1 MARATVLLNAA
12 LIAAMAGG
20 LANAAPSAEVNARIE
35 RILTATPLIDGHNDL
50 PMLIRERFNDDL
62 SKIDVAADTSK
73 LPVPEGKPRFYTDL
87 PRLRAGQVGAQFWSV
102 FVEAALPGPE
112 AVQQTLEQID
122 IVKRIVAEHPK
133 ELAMAYT
140 AADIRRIH
148 REKRIASLIGVE
160 GGHQINNS
168 LGVLR
173 QLYALGARYITLTHS
188 RNTAWADSASEAPKH
203 HGLTPFGRD
212 VIRELNRLGMMV
224 DLSHVSPDVM
234 RQATELSM
242 APVIYSHSSTRALVD
257 NPRNVPD
264 DMLKLLRAN
273 GGIVMVNLVD
283 HFVCTPCMVWEA
295 DRLAQ
300 RARASFPPYG
310 GLYVGQPERAA
321 AALAEWDAAHPRPK
335 ATVADVADHIEHIRD
350 VAGIDHV
357 GIGSDFEGMDA
368 APEGLEGVDRYP
380 VLFAEL
386 IRRGWS
392 DQDLAKFAGENLL
405 RVMAAAE
412 TVSAKLKQEPASG
425 ATLDAPTKP

>member
-35 RILTATPLIDGHNDL
+35 RILTATPLIDGHHDL

-133 ELAMAYT
+133 ELAMACT

-173 QLYALGARYITLTHS
+173 HLYALGARYITLTHS
-188 RNTAWADSASEAPKH
+188 RNTAWADSSSEAPKH

-234 RQATELSM
+234 
-242 APVIYSHSSTRALVD
+242 
-257 NPRNVPD
+257 
-264 DMLKLLRAN
+264 
-273 GGIVMVNLVD
+273 
-283 HFVCTPCMVWEA
+283 
-295 DRLAQ
+295 
-300 RARASFPPYG
+300 
-310 GLYVGQPERAA
+310 
-321 AALAEWDAAHPRPK
+321 
-335 ATVADVADHIEHIRD
+335 
-350 VAGIDHV
+350 
-357 GIGSDFEGMDA
+357 
-368 APEGLEGVDRYP
+368 
-380 VLFAEL
+380 
-386 IRRGWS
+386 
-392 DQDLAKFAGENLL
+392 
-405 RVMAAAE
+405 
-412 TVSAKLKQEPASG
+412 
-425 ATLDAPTKP
+425 